1 MSLWVQKP
9 EKTSCKWK
17 KIIFGNPAVFTCES
31 GKYLGDIIDGSVIM
45 RDKIIEV
52 TKTIPT
58 KTVSIKTISTETVST
73 NFNEKKGNL

>member
-1 MSLWVQKP
+1 
-9 EKTSCKWK
+9 
-17 KIIFGNPAVFTCES
+17 
-31 GKYLGDIIDGSVIM
+31 M
-45 RDKIIEV
+45 REKIIEV

>member
-1 MSLWVQKP
+1 
-9 EKTSCKWK
+9 
-17 KIIFGNPAVFTCES
+17 
-31 GKYLGDIIDGSVIM
+31 M